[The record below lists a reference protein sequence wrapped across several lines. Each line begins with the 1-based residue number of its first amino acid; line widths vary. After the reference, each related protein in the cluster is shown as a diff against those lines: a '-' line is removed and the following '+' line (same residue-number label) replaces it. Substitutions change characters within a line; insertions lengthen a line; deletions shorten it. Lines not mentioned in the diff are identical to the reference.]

1 MRRGG
6 KHHDQ
11 TGPTTGRRDAVRVL
25 AEPDER
31 KLSGT
36 ERLRITLGG
45 GVVFSGLKR
54 TTRINA
60 DLTQTQSTAGGSRVQ
75 SAGLHPP
82 ALAKPI
88 EFRMIS
94 TEQQVN
100 RICGLVSF

>member
-1 MRRGG
+1 MTKPARQRAGETRFEFWRSQMRESY
-6 KHHDQ
+6 
-11 TGPTTGRRDAVRVL
+11 L
-25 AEPDER
+25 ER
-31 KLSGT
+31 KGYGSRWAVELF
-36 ERLRITLGG
+36 
-45 GVVFSGLKR
+45 FSGLKR

-60 DLTQTQSTAGGSRVQ
+60 DLTQTQSAAGGSRVQ